1 MKNRGQLI
9 WGAALILAGVGVF
22 IRIPQVMPRIATIE
36 QFASVLPVIRGCF
49 YLMGIML
56 IGGGAKKIYDNW
68 QKAEKPESL

>member
-1 MKNRGQLI
+1 
-9 WGAALILAGVGVF
+9 
-22 IRIPQVMPRIATIE
+22 MPRIATIE